1 MNRQSFLRG
10 AVTLVS
16 AGMLIK
22 IMGFVYQWMMIRLA
36 GTEIIGLFNMISPLY
51 SMALVVA
58 TAGIPTAAARLI
70 PGRSDQG
77 KALIQ
82 TAATILIITSS
93 FLSVLLLLS
102 GPALLRWLHKDARV
116 IPAFVFMTPNLLLI
130 SVSSVIRAYF
140 QGHFDMR
147 QTAAAQTL
155 EQIIRISSGLLLVWL
170 LAPYGVVWTL
180 LGMSSAVTL
189 SELGGFLYLMRRFTR
204 RAKAPAPALV
214 ARLSLPTLKQ
224 LYSFGAPLTLTR
236 IVLTLTGVFEA
247 SLIPSRLYLAGMN
260 PSQAASF
267 YGELTGV
274 VMMLLNI
281 PSIFTYSL
289 SASLLPSV
297 SRAQSGGNRGDLT
310 SHIQKA
316 LSVSLLICVPIAL
329 TLFFYG
335 EFAAAK
341 LFGIQRASQML
352 KYLSAAGLFLWMSQV
367 ASGILQGLGRVV
379 SNGVTALIGS
389 GVRLAGIWYFG
400 AKPDLMLPGICLS
413 LGLGFA
419 VTCLLNLLLIRLRAG
434 VLFQPGLPPRA
445 LAAGVPSAFFLVLC
459 REYLPPSVPGAALA
473 AAGACALFYGGLY
486 LLGEPWIRQ
495 TAAAIGR
502 RRKPRP

>member
-1 MNRQSFLRG
+1 MSRQSFLKG

-16 AGMLIK
+16 AGMLVK

-36 GTEIIGLFNMISPLY
+36 GTEIIGLFNMVSPLY

-70 PGRSDQG
+70 PSQTDHG
-77 KALIQ
+77 KALVQ
-82 TAATILIITSS
+82 TAATILIVTSS
-93 FLSVLLLLS
+93 FLCVTLLLF
-102 GPALLRWLHKDARV
+102 GPSLLRWLHKDVRV
-116 IPAFVFMTPNLLLI
+116 IPAFVFMMPNLLLV
-130 SVSSVIRAYF
+130 SVSSVIRAYY

-155 EQIIRISSGLLLVWL
+155 EQITRISSGLLLVWL

-189 SELGGFLYLMRRFTR
+189 SELAGFLYLWRRFRLQGKTPGLIAR
-204 RAKAPAPALV
+204 PA
-214 ARLSLPTLKQ
+214 LPTLKQ
-224 LYSFGAPLTLTR
+224 LYSFGTPLTLTR

-247 SLIPSRLYLAGMN
+247 SLIPARLYLAGMN
-260 PSQAASF
+260 PSQAAAF

-274 VMMLLNI
+274 AMMLLNI

-289 SASLLPSV
+289 STSLLPSV
-297 SRAQSGGNRGDLT
+297 SQAQSGGDPKALAA
-310 SHIQKA
+310 HIQKA

-335 EFAAAK
+335 EFAAMK

-352 KYLSAAGLFLWMSQV
+352 KYLSAASLFFWISQV
-367 ASGILQGLGRVV
+367 TSGILQGLGLVV
-379 SNGVTALIGS
+379 HSGVTALIGS

-400 AKPDLMLPGICLS
+400 ANPEWMIPGICLS
-413 LGLGFA
+413 LDSGF
-419 VTCLLNLLLIRLRAG
+419 VMTCLLNLLLIRLRAG
-434 VLFQPGLPPRA
+434 AGFPPGFLLRT
-445 LAAGVPSAFFLVLC
+445 LAAAIPSALFLILF
-459 REYLPPSVPGAALA
+459 REYSPPSIPGAAIA
-473 AAGACALFYGGLY
+473 AAVTCALFYGSLF
-486 LLGEPWIRQ
+486 LLREPWIQRG
-495 TAAAIGR
+495 AAILQSR
-502 RRKPRP
+502 RPRI